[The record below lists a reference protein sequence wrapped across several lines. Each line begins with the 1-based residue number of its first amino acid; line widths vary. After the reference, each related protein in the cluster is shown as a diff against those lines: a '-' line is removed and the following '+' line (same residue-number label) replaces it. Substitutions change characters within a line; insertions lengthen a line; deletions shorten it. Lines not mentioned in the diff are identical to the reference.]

1 MRLSEWRP
9 WGLLGVFSLLLFL
22 ISAATF
28 SSLGVVLPAM
38 VADQQWS
45 WAQAGLGFTLLGAF
59 CGGSAWLPPLII
71 RRFGVRAALLL
82 GTGVMAA
89 GFVCLYLTPGV
100 WIYFLGTALC
110 GVAYQLMALIPG
122 THVLAAVFQKRA
134 MAFGLYFTLGGLGGV
149 AGPWMAIGVMEAAG
163 GAWRPFWAV
172 QAVAALTI
180 GVICS
185 LLIPDSAWLKDSS
198 ERIDR
203 AVKAEAEAAAAAPRQ
218 APLAVYR
225 TVHDW
230 TLRQAMAT
238 PQFYVLVLAYFIHLL
253 SGVTVSSLSVAHLS
267 ERGVA
272 AGVAAGMLS
281 LEGLMA
287 TVARLGGGVIGDRID
302 PKWLL
307 AFAIGVLGVGSMA
320 LSVADTYLLMVIYAV
335 GTGIG
340 FGLTA
345 LAVTILLLNY
355 FGRQNNL
362 EIFSTVC
369 LVGALSAL
377 GPLIGGYMRDGLGSF
392 APTFQLFGVAAAL
405 VFVATL
411 FMRPPQHQ
419 PLVISSPLSQTSL
432 VKDDAQ
438 GLPTSH
444 PIAGEEVQK
453 PV

>member
-1 MRLSEWRP
+1 MPLSQWRP
-9 WGLLGVFSLLLFL
+9 WVLLGVFSLLLFL

-45 WAQAGLGFTLLGAF
+45 WAQAGLGFTLLGAC
-59 CGGSAWLPPLII
+59 CGGSAWFPPMII

-82 GTGVMAA
+82 GTAVMAA
-89 GFVCLYLTPGV
+89 GFICLYLTPNV

-134 MAFGLYFTLGGLGGV
+134 MAFGLYFTLGGLGSV
-149 AGPWMAIGVMEAAG
+149 AGPWMALGVMEATNG
-163 GAWRPFWAV
+163 EWRPFWAL
-172 QAVAALTI
+172 QAVAALAI

-185 LLIPDSAWLKDSS
+185 LLIPSSGWLRESS
-198 ERIDR
+198 ERIDS
-203 AVKAEAEAAAAAPRQ
+203 AVKAEAEAAAASPAP

-230 TLRQAMAT
+230 TLKQAMAT
-238 PQFYVLVLAYFIHLL
+238 PQFYILVSAYFVHLL

-272 AGVAAGMLS
+272 AGIAAGMLS

-287 TVARLGGGVIGDRID
+287 TVARLGGGFIGDRID

-307 AFAIGVLGVGSMA
+307 MFAVGVLGAGSLA
-320 LSVADTYLLMVIYAV
+320 LSVADTYPLMIIYAV
-335 GTGIG
+335 GTGVG

-355 FGRQNNL
+355 YGRKNNL

-377 GPLIGGYMRDGLGSF
+377 GPLIGGSLRDALGSF
-392 APTFQLFGVAAAL
+392 SPTFQLFGVVAAV
-405 VFVATL
+405 VFVASL
-411 FMRPPQHQ
+411 FMRPPQWKTEANA
-419 PLVISSPLSQTSL
+419 PAAPPAGLVN
-432 VKDDAQ
+432 D
-438 GLPTSH
+438 
-444 PIAGEEVQK
+444 

>member
-1 MRLSEWRP
+1 MPRSEWRP
-9 WGLLGVFSLLLFL
+9 WVLLGVFSLLLFL

-38 VADQQWS
+38 VAEQEWS
-45 WAQAGLGFTLLGAF
+45 WAQAGLGFTLLGAC
-59 CGGSAWLPPLII
+59 CGGSAWFPPMVI

-82 GTGVMAA
+82 GTAVMAL
-89 GFVCLYLTPGV
+89 GFVCLYLTQSV

-149 AGPWMAIGVMEAAG
+149 AGPMMALGVMSATG
-163 GAWRPFWAV
+163 GEWRPFWAL
-172 QAVAALTI
+172 QAVAALGI
-180 GVICS
+180 GVLCAM
-185 LLIPDSAWLKDSS
+185 LIPNSAWLKASS
-198 ERIDR
+198 EKIDI
-203 AVKAEAEAAAAAPRQ
+203 AVKADAEAAAAMATP

-225 TVHDW
+225 TVQDW
-230 TLRQAMAT
+230 TLRQAMGT
-238 PQFYVLVLAYFIHLL
+238 PQFYILASAYCVHLL
-253 SGVTVSSLSVAHLS
+253 SGVTVSSLSVAHLT

-281 LEGLMA
+281 VEGLMA
-287 TVARLGGGVIGDRID
+287 TAARLGGGFIGDRID

-307 AFAIGVLGVGSMA
+307 MFAVGSLGVGSLA
-320 LSVADTYLLMVIYAV
+320 LSVADSTLLMFVYAI
-335 GTGIG
+335 GTGVG

-355 FGRQNNL
+355 YGRKNNL

-369 LVGALSAL
+369 LAGAVSAL
-377 GPLIGGYMRDGLGSF
+377 GPLIGGSLRDLLGSF
-392 APTFQLFGVAAAL
+392 SPTFQLFGIVAAV
-405 VFVATL
+405 VFVASL
-411 FMRPPQHQ
+411 FMRPPQLKSEAEA
-419 PLVISSPLSQTSL
+419 PAAAPAGLVN
-432 VKDDAQ
+432 D
-438 GLPTSH
+438 
-444 PIAGEEVQK
+444 

>member
-1 MRLSEWRP
+1 MPRLESLRP
-9 WGLLGVFSLLLFL
+9 WVLLGVFSLLLFL
-22 ISAATF
+22 ISGATF

-45 WAQAGLGFTLLGAF
+45 WAQAGLGFTLLGAC
-59 CGGSAWLPPLII
+59 CGGSAWFPPIII

-82 GTGVMAA
+82 GTAVMAA
-89 GFVCLYLTPGV
+89 GFLCLYVTQSV

-149 AGPWMAIGVMEAAG
+149 AGPMMALGVMELTG
-163 GAWRPFWAV
+163 GAWRPFWAL
-172 QAVAALTI
+172 QAIAALAI

-185 LLIPDSAWLKDSS
+185 LLIPNSAWLRASS
-198 ERIDR
+198 EKIDA
-203 AVKAEAEAAAAAPRQ
+203 AVKAEAEAAAAAPTP

-225 TVHDW
+225 TVQDW
-230 TLRQAMAT
+230 TLKQAMGT
-238 PQFYVLVLAYFIHLL
+238 VQFYILVAAYFVHLL

-272 AGVAAGMLS
+272 AGIAAGMLS
-281 LEGLMA
+281 IEGLMS
-287 TVARLGGGVIGDRID
+287 TVARLGGGFIGDRID

-307 AFAIGVLGVGSMA
+307 IFAVGSLGVGSLA
-320 LSVADTYLLMVIYAV
+320 LSVADSYLLMMLYAI

-355 FGRQNNL
+355 YGRQNNL

-369 LVGALSAL
+369 LVGAVSAL
-377 GPLIGGYMRDGLGSF
+377 GPLIGGSLRDLTGSF
-392 APTFQLFGVAAAL
+392 SPTFQLFGLVAAG
-405 VFVATL
+405 VFVASL
-411 FMRPPQHQ
+411 FMRPPQMKRESEALAA
-419 PLVISSPLSQTSL
+419 P
-432 VKDDAQ
+432 
-438 GLPTSH
+438 
-444 PIAGEEVQK
+444 AGMIND

>member
-1 MRLSEWRP
+1 MPRSEWRP
-9 WGLLGVFSLLLFL
+9 WVLLGVFSLLLFL

-38 VADQQWS
+38 VAEQEWS
-45 WAQAGLGFTLLGAF
+45 WAQAGLGFTLLGAC
-59 CGGSAWLPPLII
+59 CGGSAWFPPMVI

-82 GTGVMAA
+82 GTAVMAL
-89 GFVCLYLTPGV
+89 GFVCLYLTQSV

-149 AGPWMAIGVMEAAG
+149 AGPMMALGVMSATG
-163 GAWRPFWAV
+163 GEWRPFWAL
-172 QAVAALTI
+172 QAVAALGI
-180 GVICS
+180 GVLCAM
-185 LLIPDSAWLKDSS
+185 LIPNSAWLKASS
-198 ERIDR
+198 EKIDI
-203 AVKAEAEAAAAAPRQ
+203 AVKADAEAAAAMATP

-225 TVHDW
+225 TVQDW
-230 TLRQAMAT
+230 TLRQAMGT
-238 PQFYVLVLAYFIHLL
+238 PQFYILASAYCVHLL
-253 SGVTVSSLSVAHLS
+253 SGVTVSSLSVAHLT

-281 LEGLMA
+281 VEGLMA
-287 TVARLGGGVIGDRID
+287 TAARLGGGFIGDRID

-307 AFAIGVLGVGSMA
+307 MFAVGSLGVGSLA
-320 LSVADTYLLMVIYAV
+320 LSVADSTLLMFVYSI
-335 GTGIG
+335 GTGVG

-355 FGRQNNL
+355 YGRKNNL

-369 LVGALSAL
+369 LAGAVSAL
-377 GPLIGGYMRDGLGSF
+377 GPLIGGSLRDLLGSF
-392 APTFQLFGVAAAL
+392 SPTFQLFGIVAAV
-405 VFVATL
+405 VFVASL
-411 FMRPPQHQ
+411 FMRPPQLKSEAEA
-419 PLVISSPLSQTSL
+419 PAAAPAGLVN
-432 VKDDAQ
+432 D
-438 GLPTSH
+438 
-444 PIAGEEVQK
+444 

>member
-1 MRLSEWRP
+1 MPRMDLRP
-9 WGLLGVFSLLLFL
+9 WVLLGVFSLLLFL
-22 ISAATF
+22 ISGATF

-45 WAQAGLGFTLLGAF
+45 WAQAGLGFTLLGAC
-59 CGGSAWLPPLII
+59 CGGSAWFPPIII
-71 RRFGVRAALLL
+71 RKFGVRAALLL
-82 GTGVMAA
+82 GTAVMAA
-89 GFVCLYLTPGV
+89 GFLCLYATPNV

-149 AGPWMAIGVMEAAG
+149 AGPMMALGVMELTG
-163 GAWRPFWAV
+163 GEWRPFWAL
-172 QAVAALTI
+172 QAVAALAI
-180 GVICS
+180 GILCS
-185 LLIPDSAWLKDSS
+185 LLIPNSAWLRASS
-198 ERIDR
+198 EKIDA
-203 AVKAEAEAAAAAPRQ
+203 AVKAEAEAAAAAPTP

-225 TVHDW
+225 TVQDW
-230 TLRQAMAT
+230 TLKQAMGT
-238 PQFYVLVLAYFIHLL
+238 VQFYILVAAYFVHLL

-281 LEGLMA
+281 LEGLMS
-287 TVARLGGGVIGDRID
+287 TVARLGGGFIGDRID

-307 AFAIGVLGVGSMA
+307 IFAVGSLGVGSLA
-320 LSVADTYLLMVIYAV
+320 LSVADNYALMIVYAI
-335 GTGIG
+335 GTGVG

-355 FGRQNNL
+355 YGRQNNL

-369 LVGALSAL
+369 LVGAVSAL
-377 GPLIGGYMRDGLGSF
+377 GPLIGGSLRDLLGSF
-392 APTFQLFGVAAAL
+392 SPTFQLFGLVAAG
-405 VFVATL
+405 VFVASL
-411 FMRPPQHQ
+411 FMRPPQMKREGEGV
-419 PLVISSPLSQTSL
+419 PVP
-432 VKDDAQ
+432 
-438 GLPTSH
+438 
-444 PIAGEEVQK
+444 AGMIND

>member
-1 MRLSEWRP
+1 MPGSKWRP
-9 WGLLGVFSLLLFL
+9 WILLGVFSLLLFL
-22 ISAATF
+22 ISGATF

-45 WAQAGLGFTLLGAF
+45 WAQAGLGFTLLGAC
-59 CGGSAWLPPLII
+59 CGGSAWFPPMVI

-82 GTGVMAA
+82 GTVVMAL
-89 GFVCLYLTPGV
+89 GFVCLYVTQSV

-149 AGPWMAIGVMEAAG
+149 AGPMMALGVMELTG
-163 GAWRPFWAV
+163 GAWRPFWAL
-172 QAVAALTI
+172 QAAAALVI
-180 GVICS
+180 GVVCAM
-185 LLIPDSAWLKDSS
+185 LIPSSAWLKSSS
-198 ERIDR
+198 ERIDA
-203 AVKAEAEAAAAAPRQ
+203 AVKADAEAAAAAPSP

-225 TVHDW
+225 TVQDW

-238 PQFYVLVLAYFIHLL
+238 PQFYILVAAYFVHLL
-253 SGVTVSSLSVAHLS
+253 SGVTVSSLSVAHLT

-272 AGVAAGMLS
+272 AGIAAGMLS
-281 LEGLMA
+281 VEGLMA
-287 TVARLGGGVIGDRID
+287 TAARLGGGFIGDRID

-307 AFAIGVLGVGSMA
+307 IFAVGALGAGSMA
-320 LSVADTYLLMVIYAV
+320 LSVADSMALMLIYAL
-335 GTGIG
+335 GTGVG

-355 FGRQNNL
+355 FGRKHNL

-369 LVGALSAL
+369 LVGAVSAL
-377 GPLIGGYMRDGLGSF
+377 GPLIGGSLRDMLGSF
-392 APTFQLFGVAAAL
+392 SPTFQLFGLVAAG
-405 VFVATL
+405 VFVAAL
-411 FMRPPQHQ
+411 FMRPPQMKSAQ
-419 PLVISSPLSQTSL
+419 SAPSATTAGLVN
-432 VKDDAQ
+432 D
-438 GLPTSH
+438 
-444 PIAGEEVQK
+444 

>member
-1 MRLSEWRP
+1 MPRLESLRP
-9 WGLLGVFSLLLFL
+9 WVLLGVFSLLLFL
-22 ISAATF
+22 ISGATF

-38 VADQQWS
+38 VADQKWS
-45 WAQAGLGFTLLGAF
+45 WAQAGLGFTLLGAC
-59 CGGSAWLPPLII
+59 CGGSAWFPPIVI

-82 GTGVMAA
+82 GTAVMAA
-89 GFVCLYLTPGV
+89 GFLCLYATPNV

-149 AGPWMAIGVMEAAG
+149 AGPMMALAVMELTG
-163 GAWRPFWAV
+163 GAWRPFWAL
-172 QAVAALTI
+172 QAIAALAI
-180 GVICS
+180 GVLCS
-185 LLIPDSAWLKDSS
+185 LLIPSSAWLRASS
-198 ERIDR
+198 ERIDA
-203 AVKAEAEAAAAAPRQ
+203 AVKAEAEAAAAAPQ
-218 APLAVYR
+218 AAPLAVYR
-225 TVHDW
+225 TVQDW
-230 TLRQAMAT
+230 TLKQAMGT
-238 PQFYVLVLAYFIHLL
+238 VQFYILVAAYFVHLL
-253 SGVTVSSLSVAHLS
+253 SGVTVSSLSVAHLT

-287 TVARLGGGVIGDRID
+287 TVARLGGGFIGDRID

-307 AFAIGVLGVGSMA
+307 IFAVGSLGVGSLA
-320 LSVADTYLLMVIYAV
+320 LSVADSYALMVVYAV

-355 FGRQNNL
+355 YGRQNNL

-369 LVGALSAL
+369 LVGAVSAL
-377 GPLIGGYMRDGLGSF
+377 GPLIGGSLRDLLGSF
-392 APTFQLFGVAAAL
+392 SPTFQLFGLVAAG
-405 VFVATL
+405 VFVASL
-411 FMRPPQHQ
+411 FMRPPQM
-419 PLVISSPLSQTSL
+419 
-432 VKDDAQ
+432 KR
-438 GLPTSH
+438 
-444 PIAGEEVQK
+444 AGEGAAVPAGLIND

>member
-1 MRLSEWRP
+1 MPRSEWRP
-9 WGLLGVFSLLLFL
+9 WVLLGVFSLLLFL

-38 VADQQWS
+38 VAEQEWS
-45 WAQAGLGFTLLGAF
+45 WAQAGLGFTLLGAC
-59 CGGSAWLPPLII
+59 CGGSAWFPPMVI

-82 GTGVMAA
+82 GTAVMAL
-89 GFVCLYLTPGV
+89 GFVCLYLTQNV

-134 MAFGLYFTLGGLGGV
+134 MAFGLYFTLGGLGSV
-149 AGPWMAIGVMEAAG
+149 AGPWMALGVMEATG
-163 GAWRPFWAV
+163 GAWRPFWAL
-172 QAVAALTI
+172 QAVAALAI
-180 GVICS
+180 GVLCS
-185 LLIPDSAWLKDSS
+185 LLIPSSAWLKTSS
-198 ERIDR
+198 EKIDA
-203 AVKAEAEAAAAAPRQ
+203 AVKAEAEAAAAAPTP

-225 TVHDW
+225 TTQDW
-230 TLRQAMAT
+230 TLKQAMGT
-238 PQFYVLVLAYFIHLL
+238 VQFYILVAAYFVHLL

-287 TVARLGGGVIGDRID
+287 TVARLGGGAIGDRFD

-307 AFAIGVLGVGSMA
+307 MFAVGALGAGSLA
-320 LSVADTYLLMVIYAV
+320 LSVADSYPLMIIYAV

-355 FGRQNNL
+355 FGRKHNL

-369 LVGALSAL
+369 LVGALAAL
-377 GPLIGGYMRDGLGSF
+377 GPLIGGSLRDLLGSF
-392 APTFQLFGVAAAL
+392 APTFQLFGVVAAV
-405 VFVATL
+405 VFVASL
-411 FMRPPQHQ
+411 FMRPPQLKAEAEA
-419 PLVISSPLSQTSL
+419 PAASPAGLVN
-432 VKDDAQ
+432 D
-438 GLPTSH
+438 
-444 PIAGEEVQK
+444 

>member
-1 MRLSEWRP
+1 MPLSQWRP
-9 WGLLGVFSLLLFL
+9 WVLLGVFSLLLFL

-45 WAQAGLGFTLLGAF
+45 WAQAGLGFTLLGAC
-59 CGGSAWLPPLII
+59 CGGSAWFPPMII

-82 GTGVMAA
+82 GTAVMAA
-89 GFVCLYLTPGV
+89 GFICLYLTPSV

-134 MAFGLYFTLGGLGGV
+134 MAFGLYFTLGGLGSV
-149 AGPWMAIGVMEAAG
+149 AGPWMALGVMEATG
-163 GAWRPFWAV
+163 GQWRPFWAL
-172 QAVAALTI
+172 QAVAALAI
-180 GVICS
+180 GIICS
-185 LLIPDSAWLKDSS
+185 LLIPSSAWLKESS
-198 ERIDR
+198 EQIDS
-203 AVKAEAEAAAAAPRQ
+203 AVKADAEAAAAAPVQ

-230 TLRQAMAT
+230 TLKQAMAT
-238 PQFYVLVLAYFIHLL
+238 PQFYILVSAYFVHLL
-253 SGVTVSSLSVAHLS
+253 SGATVSSLSVAHLS
-267 ERGVA
+267 ERGVI

-287 TVARLGGGVIGDRID
+287 TVARLGGGFIGDLID

-307 AFAIGVLGVGSMA
+307 ILAVGLLGVGSLA
-320 LSVADTYLLMVIYAV
+320 LSVAETLPLMIVYAV
-335 GTGIG
+335 GVGAG

-355 FGRQNNL
+355 YGRENNL

-377 GPLIGGYMRDGLGSF
+377 GPVIGGALRDVAGSF
-392 APTFQLFGVAAAL
+392 APTFQLFGVAAGL
-405 VFVATL
+405 VFVASL
-411 FMRPPQHQ
+411 FMRPPRRKATPYVQ
-419 PLVISSPLSQTSL
+419 PDPMPPYG
-432 VKDDAQ
+432 DAPY
-438 GLPTSH
+438 GS
-444 PIAGEEVQK
+444 A
-453 PV
+453 